1 MILFC
6 LQISYTDLQIQRR
19 FCRYKDDFVLSANQL
34 YRFAD
39 TKTILQIQRRFC
51 SLSTNQF
58 CNNCYRLFYRYKDDF
73 VSEHY
78 HQFYNNCYRFA
89 DTKTILF
96 LNITMFWRAFLTHIN
111 IYILTCK
118 YITIFGFFQ
127 KSMYTRFFVLS

>member
-19 FCRYKDDFVLSANQL
+19 ICRYKDDFVLSANQL

-58 CNNCYRLFYRYKDDF
+58 SNNCYRLFYRYKDDF

-78 HQFYNNCYRFA
+78 HV
-89 DTKTILF
+89 LEGF
-96 LNITMFWRAFLTHIN
+96 LNSHH
-111 IYILTCK
+111 
-118 YITIFGFFQ
+118 
-127 KSMYTRFFVLS
+127 FFVLSKKNVKLNYSRFTFLNWNDNKQYVTLT